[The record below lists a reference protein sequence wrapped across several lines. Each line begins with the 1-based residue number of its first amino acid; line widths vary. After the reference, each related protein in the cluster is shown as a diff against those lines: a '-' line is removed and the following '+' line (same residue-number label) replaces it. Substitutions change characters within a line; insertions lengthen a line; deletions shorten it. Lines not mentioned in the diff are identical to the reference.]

1 MRQSSGR
8 HRRTRTLSI
17 AAAVAACAGA
27 GGVWLGLSN
36 SGAQAATT
44 TVTVSSTA
52 QLESAV
58 KNAAAGS
65 VIQVRGGTYYPMA
78 TLKSTADG
86 TSSNRITLQSYGAEK
101 VKIDG
106 SKLPAG
112 SWLAGIHGS
121 YWTVQNLT
129 FQNSPAQG
137 FVVTSSTG
145 GVFKNLVTA
154 DNGDSGFTLRGDD
167 TVGNLVQ
174 NLDSYGNYDA
184 SGHGRNADGIAIKFG
199 SGSGNKV
206 TGARLYNN
214 SDDGLD
220 LWQFSSP
227 VTIEHS
233 WAFGNGKNRWHD
245 SAFEGNGNGFKLGGG
260 GVAVAHVVND
270 NAAWDNTLNGFTEN
284 SNTGAI
290 VLNRNTAYANTE
302 AGFYFAT
309 GKARLARNLAVGNK
323 GGLAKLG
330 SRTVS
335 AANNW
340 DSGVATPPFKSTD
353 ATTAYGSRASNGS
366 LPTTTFLTTGGTAI
380 GATMNQELSQAQANA
395 PAGRHRRG
403 RSHAGRGG
411 PGRRIEVGRSPVR
424 DVR

>member
-1 MRQSSGR
+1 LSTGR
-8 HRRTRTLSI
+8 HRRTRALSI
-17 AAAVAACAGA
+17 AASVAVAAGA
-27 GGVWLGLSN
+27 GGVYLGLTN
-36 SGAQAATT
+36 DGAQAAST
-44 TVTVSSTA
+44 TVTVSTTA

-58 KNAAAGS
+58 KNATAGT
-65 VIQVRGGTYYPMA
+65 VIQVRGGTYYPTA
-78 TLKSTADG
+78 TLKSTAGG
-86 TSSNRITLQSYGAEK
+86 TASNRITLQAHGSEK

-112 SWLAGIHGS
+112 SWLAGIYGS

-129 FQNSPAQG
+129 FQKAPAQG

-145 GVFKNLVTA
+145 GIFKNLVTA
-154 DNGDSGFTLRGDD
+154 DNGDSGFTLRGDN

-174 NLDSYGNYDA
+174 NLDSHGNYDA
-184 SGHGRNADGIAIKFG
+184 AGHGQNADGIAVKFG
-199 SGSGNKV
+199 SGSGNRI

-220 LWQFSSP
+220 LWQFSTP

-233 WAFGNGKNRWHD
+233 WAFGNGKNRWSD

-260 GVAVAHVVND
+260 GVAVAHVVNN

-290 VLNRNTAYANTE
+290 ALNRNTAYSNAQ

-309 GKARLARNLAVGNK
+309 GKARLARNLAVSNK
-323 GGLAKLG
+323 GGLSKLG
-330 SRTVS
+330 SGTVS

-340 DSGVATPPFKSTD
+340 DSGVSTPAFKSTD
-353 ATTAYGSRASNGS
+353 ATTAYGARKSDGS
-366 LPTTTFLTTGGTAI
+366 LPATTFLTTGSTTI
-380 GATMNQELSQAQANA
+380 GATM
-395 PAGRHRRG
+395 
-403 RSHAGRGG
+403 
-411 PGRRIEVGRSPVR
+411 
-424 DVR
+424 D

>member
-1 MRQSSGR
+1 VRTSTGR
-8 HRRTRTLSI
+8 HRRTRTLTI
-17 AAAVAACAGA
+17 AAAVAVAAGA
-27 GGVWLGLSN
+27 GGVYLGLN
-36 SGAQAATT
+36 SGGAQAASS
-44 TVTVSSTA
+44 TVAVSTTA

-58 KNAAAGS
+58 ANATAGT
-65 VIQVRGGTYYPMA
+65 VIQVRAGTYTPAA
-78 TLKSTADG
+78 TLKSTANG
-86 TSSNRITLQSYGAEK
+86 TSSARITLQAYGTEK

-112 SWLAGIHGS
+112 QWLAGIYGD

-137 FVVTSSTG
+137 FVATSSVG
-145 GVFKNLVTA
+145 GIFKNLVTA
-154 DNGDSGFTLRGDD
+154 NNGDSGFTLRGDG
-167 TVGNLVQ
+167 TTNNLVQ

-184 SGHGRNADGIAIKFG
+184 AGHGQNADGIAIKFG
-199 SGSGNKV
+199 SGTGNKV

-233 WAFGNGKNRWHD
+233 WAFGNGKNRWND

-270 NAAWDNTLNGFTEN
+270 NAAWDNSLNGFTEN

-290 VLNRNTAYANTE
+290 VLNRNTAYSNTA

-309 GKARLARNLAVGNK
+309 SKARLARNLAVGNK
-323 GGLAKLG
+323 GGLDKLG
-330 SRTVS
+330 SATVS

-340 DSGVATPPFKSTD
+340 DSGVATPSFKSTD
-353 ATTAYGSRASNGS
+353 ATSAYGARSSSGT
-366 LPTTTFLTTGGTAI
+366 LPSTTFLTTGSTTI
-380 GATMNQELSQAQANA
+380 GATM
-395 PAGRHRRG
+395 
-403 RSHAGRGG
+403 
-411 PGRRIEVGRSPVR
+411 
-424 DVR
+424 D

>member
-1 MRQSSGR
+1 MRLSTGR

-17 AAAVAACAGA
+17 AAAVAVASGA
-27 GGVWLGLSN
+27 GGVHLGLTN
-36 SGAQAATT
+36 DGAQAATT
-44 TVTVSSTA
+44 TVTVSTTA

-58 KNAAAGS
+58 KNAAAGT
-65 VIQVRGGTYYPMA
+65 VIQVRGGTYYPTA
-78 TLKSTADG
+78 TLKSTASG
-86 TSSNRITLQSYGAEK
+86 TSTNRITLRAYGTEK

-129 FQNSPAQG
+129 FQKSPAQG

-145 GVFKNLVTA
+145 GVFRNLVTA
-154 DNGDSGFTLRGDD
+154 GNGDTGFTLRGDD

-174 NLDSYGNYDA
+174 NLDSHSNYDPA
-184 SGHGRNADGIAIKFG
+184 GHGQNADGIAVKFG
-199 SGSGNKV
+199 SGGGNRI

-220 LWQFSSP
+220 LWQFSTP
-227 VTIEHS
+227 ITIDHT
-233 WAFGNGKNRWHD
+233 WAFGNGKNRWGD
-245 SAFEGNGNGFKLGGG
+245 TAFEGNGNGFKLGGG
-260 GVAVAHVVND
+260 GVVVAHVVNN

-284 SNTGAI
+284 SNPGAI
-290 VLNRNTAYANTE
+290 VLNRNTTYANAQ

-323 GGLAKLG
+323 GGPAKLG
-330 SRTVS
+330 SATVT

-340 DSGVATPPFKSTD
+340 DAGVATPAFRSTD
-353 ATTAYGSRASNGS
+353 ATTAYGARAADGS
-366 LPTTTFLTTGGTAI
+366 LPATTFLTTGSTTI
-380 GATMNQELSQAQANA
+380 GATM
-395 PAGRHRRG
+395 
-403 RSHAGRGG
+403 
-411 PGRRIEVGRSPVR
+411 
-424 DVR
+424 D

>member
-1 MRQSSGR
+1 MRLSTGR

-17 AAAVAACAGA
+17 AAAVALASGG
-27 GGVWLGLSN
+27 GGVYLGLSGG
-36 SGAQAATT
+36 GAQAVSA
-44 TVTVSSTA
+44 TVTVSTTA

-58 KNAAAGS
+58 KNAVAGT
-65 VIQVRGGTYYPMA
+65 VIQVRAGTYYPTA
-78 TLKSTADG
+78 TLKSTASG
-86 TSSNRITLQSYGAEK
+86 TSASRITLQAYGGEK

-106 SKLPAG
+106 SKLPDG
-112 SWLAGIHGS
+112 SWLTGIYGS

-145 GVFKNLVTA
+145 GVFRNLVTA

-174 NLDSYGNYDA
+174 NLDSHGNYDA
-184 SGHGRNADGIAIKFG
+184 SGHGQNADGIAVKFG
-199 SGSGNKV
+199 SGSGNRI

-220 LWQFSSP
+220 LWQFSTP

-233 WAFGNGKNRWHD
+233 WAFGNGRNRWGD

-260 GVAVAHVVND
+260 GVAVAHVVNN

-290 VLNRNTAYANTE
+290 VLNRNTAYSNAQT
-302 AGFYFAT
+302 GFYFAT

-323 GGLAKLG
+323 GGLSKLG
-330 SRTVS
+330 SSAVS

-340 DSGVATPPFKSTD
+340 DSGVATPKFVSTD
-353 ATTAYGSRASNGS
+353 ASSAYGARKSDGA
-366 LPTTTFLTTGGTAI
+366 LPATTFLTTGSTTI
-380 GATMNQELSQAQANA
+380 GSTMN
-395 PAGRHRRG
+395 
-403 RSHAGRGG
+403 
-411 PGRRIEVGRSPVR
+411 
-424 DVR
+424 

>member
-1 MRQSSGR
+1 MRTSTGR

-17 AAAVAACAGA
+17 AAAVAVAAGA
-27 GGVWLGLSN
+27 GGVYLGLN
-36 SGAQAATT
+36 SGGAQAASS
-44 TVTVSSTA
+44 TVTVSTTA

-58 KNAAAGS
+58 ANATAGT
-65 VIQVRGGTYYPMA
+65 VIQVRAGTYTPAA
-78 TLKSTADG
+78 TLKSTANG
-86 TSSNRITLQSYGAEK
+86 TSSARITLQAYGTEK
-101 VKIDG
+101 VRIDG

-112 SWLAGIHGS
+112 QWLAGIYGD

-137 FVVTSSTG
+137 FVATSSVG

-154 DNGDSGFTLRGDD
+154 NNGDSGFTLRGDG
-167 TVGNLVQ
+167 TTNNLVQ

-184 SGHGRNADGIAIKFG
+184 AGHGQNADGIAIKFG
-199 SGSGNKV
+199 SGTGNKV

-233 WAFGNGKNRWHD
+233 WAFGNGKNRWND

-270 NAAWDNTLNGFTEN
+270 NAAWDNSLNGFTEN

-290 VLNRNTAYANTE
+290 VLNRNTAYSNTA

-309 GKARLARNLAVGNK
+309 SKSRLARNLAVGNK
-323 GGLAKLG
+323 GGLDKLG
-330 SRTVS
+330 SSTVS

-340 DSGVATPPFKSTD
+340 DGGVATPSFKSTD
-353 ATTAYGSRASNGS
+353 ATTAYGARSSSGT
-366 LPTTTFLTTGGTAI
+366 LPTTTFLTTGSTTI
-380 GATMNQELSQAQANA
+380 GATMN
-395 PAGRHRRG
+395 
-403 RSHAGRGG
+403 
-411 PGRRIEVGRSPVR
+411 
-424 DVR
+424 

>member
-1 MRQSSGR
+1 MPLSTGR

-17 AAAVAACAGA
+17 AAAVAVSAGA
-27 GGVWLGLSN
+27 GGVYLGLSN
-36 SGAQAATT
+36 GGAQAATT
-44 TVTVSSTA
+44 TVTVSTTA

-58 KNAAAGS
+58 KSAAAGS
-65 VIQVRGGTYYPMA
+65 VIQVRGGTYYPTA
-78 TLKSTADG
+78 TLKSTAGG
-86 TSSNRITLQSYGAEK
+86 TSSNRITLQAYGSEK
-101 VKIDG
+101 VRIDG

-112 SWLAGIHGS
+112 SWLTGIYGS

-154 DNGDSGFTLRGDD
+154 NNGDSGFTLRGDN
-167 TVGNLVQ
+167 TVNNLVQ
-174 NLDSYGNYDA
+174 NLDSYGNYDPA
-184 SGHGRNADGIAIKFG
+184 GHGQNADGIAIKFG
-199 SGSGNKV
+199 SGTGNKV

-233 WAFGNGKNRWHD
+233 WAFGNGKNRWGD

-260 GVAVAHVVND
+260 GVAVAHVVNN

-290 VLNRNTAYANTE
+290 VLNRNTAYSNAQT
-302 AGFYFAT
+302 GFYFAT
-309 GKARLARNLAVGNK
+309 GKARLARNLAVSNK
-323 GGLAKLG
+323 GGLDKV
-330 SRTVS
+330 SSKVVS

-340 DSGVATPPFKSTD
+340 DSGVSTPGFKSTD
-353 ATTAYGSRASNGS
+353 ATTAYGARTSDGS
-366 LPTTTFLTTGGTAI
+366 LPATTFLTTGSTAI
-380 GATMNQELSQAQANA
+380 GSTMN
-395 PAGRHRRG
+395 
-403 RSHAGRGG
+403 
-411 PGRRIEVGRSPVR
+411 
-424 DVR
+424 